1 MMSEIEVPS
10 GQSVAAHPGCTT
22 DRVCTDILLV
32 KQLMSSIEDRLS
44 YIENTLFR
52 SSNGKSVTTRL
63 ALTEQSI
70 DRLDDIVRRLEDLE
84 ESYRSRQWQLIV
96 AILMSVV
103 GFVFS
108 ILTKVIFRG

>member
-1 MMSEIEVPS
+1 VQEMETPS
-10 GQSVAAHPGCTT
+10 GHLSAAHQVCAA
-22 DRVCTDILLV
+22 DRTCTDILLV
-32 KQLMSSIEDRLS
+32 KQMVRSFEERLS

-52 SSNGKSVTTRL
+52 SCNGKSVTTRL

-96 AILMSVV
+96 AILMSVA
-103 GFVFS
+103 GFTFS
-108 ILTKVIFRG
+108 LLTRVIFRG

>member
-1 MMSEIEVPS
+1 METPL
-10 GQSVAAHPGCTT
+10 GQPAAAHPMCAAACP
-22 DRVCTDILLV
+22 DVLLL
-32 KQLMSSIEDRLS
+32 KQLMNSFEERLS

-70 DRLDDIVRRLEDLE
+70 DRLDEIVRRLEDLE

-96 AILMSVV
+96 AILVSVS
-103 GFVFS
+103 GFIFS
-108 ILTKVIFRG
+108 VLTKVIFHG

>member
-1 MMSEIEVPS
+1 MQDMEMPS
-10 GQSVAAHPGCTT
+10 GQPATANQAHGP
-22 DRVCTDILLV
+22 DRTYTDILLL
-32 KQLMSSIEDRLS
+32 KQMMSSFEDRLC

-70 DRLDDIVRRLEDLE
+70 DRLDEIVRRLEDLE
-84 ESYRSRQWQLIV
+84 ESYRSRQWQLVV
-96 AILMSVV
+96 AILVSVA

-108 ILTKVIFRG
+108 VLTRVIFHS

>member
-1 MMSEIEVPS
+1 MEMPS
-10 GQSVAAHPGCTT
+10 GQPAASHLVCGA
-22 DRVCTDILLV
+22 DRACADILLL
-32 KQLMSSIEDRLS
+32 KQIIGSFEERLS

-70 DRLDDIVRRLEDLE
+70 DRLDEIVRRLEDLE

-96 AILMSVV
+96 AILMSVL

-108 ILTKVIFRG
+108 VLTRVIFHG

>member
-1 MMSEIEVPS
+1 MEMPS
-10 GQSVAAHPGCTT
+10 DQPAAAHQSCGT
-22 DRVCTDILLV
+22 DRTSADILLL
-32 KQLMSSIEDRLS
+32 KQMMNSFEERLC

-70 DRLDDIVRRLEDLE
+70 DRLDEIVRRLENLE
-84 ESYRSRQWQLIV
+84 ESYRARQWQLVV
-96 AILMSVV
+96 ALLVSVS

-108 ILTKVIFRG
+108 VLTRVIFHG